1 MSIVV
6 EQKSIFF
13 VVFMGG
19 RAVNNIEIIIF
30 KFGIF
35 MKPAKCI
42 FRNKFRI

>member
-19 RAVNNIEIIIF
+19 REVNNLDV
-30 KFGIF
+30 
-35 MKPAKCI
+35 
-42 FRNKFRI
+42 NNS

>member
-30 KFGIF
+30 KFWYF
-35 MKPAKCI
+35 YEASKVYFSK
-42 FRNKFRI
+42 